1 MPRDTLKTQNMRR
14 IAANLALFAVSL
26 GLGIIAC
33 EWALRLVYP
42 NATLGAGVE
51 LSWFRDP
58 GSNLSIYM
66 TTDDQI
72 GFRPQLD
79 TKVFDKNGLL
89 LEPKDGSPPADVTST
104 VLFVGDSVTARARI
118 VDAIRRELADPKAFF
133 LNGGVE
139 SFNLAQEVNFFLR
152 FQSKAPFDRIIHQVH
167 GNDLQATPI
176 VFRDADGKLNVYA
189 LSAPRRS
196 VNEWLFRHSY
206 IYRLALTAFI
216 SRQTEQATFEEAKA
230 NFEAMARF
238 AKERGVPYDVFLFPV
253 LRPTDQLTAVEA
265 RDWATLNDACRAAR
279 VHCVSLR
286 PVLDQMISENLVYQE
301 TPGDPWHPNDL
312 LAKRAGNYIFDQID
326 LRTTHQSGIKPGA
339 KD

>member
-1 MPRDTLKTQNMRR
+1 MNDVELGPETMKR
-14 IAANLALFAVSL
+14 IAANVALFATSL
-26 GLGIIAC
+26 VLAIIAC
-33 EWALRLVYP
+33 EGALRLVYP
-42 NATLGAGVE
+42 NAALGAGIE

-58 GSNLSIYM
+58 GSNMSNYM

-72 GFRPQLD
+72 GFRPRLD
-79 TKVFDKNGLL
+79 TNVFDKNGLL
-89 LEPKDGSPPADVTST
+89 LKPKDSSPSADVTRT

-118 VDAIRRELADPKAFF
+118 VDAVRRELADPKSFF

-139 SFNLAQEVNFFLR
+139 SFNLAQVVNFFLR
-152 FQSKAPFDRIIHQVH
+152 FQSKTPFDRIVHQVH

-176 VFRDADGKLNVYA
+176 VFRDTDGKLNVYA

-216 SRQTEQATFEEAKA
+216 SRQTEQATCEEAKA
-230 NFEAMARF
+230 NFEAMVRF

-253 LRPTDQLTAVEA
+253 LRPTDQLTAAEA
-265 RDWATLNDACRAAR
+265 RDWAILNDACRAAR
-279 VHCVSLR
+279 VNCISLR
-286 PVLDQMISENLVYQE
+286 PVLDQMISENLAYQE

-312 LAKRAGNYIFDQID
+312 LANRAGNYILDQID
-326 LRTTHQSGIKPGA
+326 FRKSAPGNSNV
-339 KD
+339 KN